1 VDLVR
6 PVRRQIGGAPRGRPD
21 QNDPVVTT
29 HQPRVPLPRR
39 FAAVT
44 VRQGGLDDD
53 LDALNRGNPMWWGK
67 DFVAERIAT
76 SPPEDPWYIM
86 VAEVDD
92 APLGSAFLL
101 AKGVTAAGRAA
112 ADVYVLP
119 EARRRGVGRAM
130 FETLVDETR
139 AHGLPGVK
147 AEMPDD
153 DPASLATAVSWGCA
167 QVGHHRESVLDLA
180 AVDDTLVTS
189 LQAKPASAG
198 ITLEP
203 LPDHADEAAW
213 REIYDMQRP
222 VWADAPDAD
231 GASDQMPFSVW
242 RGFFPDPSYVLVARR
257 DGTAVAANMLMD
269 RPKDDALNILFIAV
283 MREARGLGL
292 SAALMARHAQLMRD
306 AGHHRLYTQNM
317 DQNVRILRSN
327 ERVGFRVASGYLDVA
342 FDLAADRSAR

>member
-1 VDLVR
+1 MVTIHR
-6 PVRRQIGGAPRGRPD
+6 PL
-21 QNDPVVTT
+21 
-29 HQPRVPLPRR
+29 VPLPRR
-39 FAAVT
+39 FGPVT

-76 SPPEDPWYIM
+76 SPPEDPWFIV

-92 APLGSAFLL
+92 APLGGAFLL
-101 AKGVTAAGRAA
+101 AKGVTARGRAA

-119 EARRRGVGRAM
+119 EARRRGVGRAL
-130 FETLVDETR
+130 FETLVDETC

-153 DPASLATAVSWGCA
+153 DPASLATALSWECA
-167 QVGHHRESVLDLA
+167 EVGHHRESVLDLA
-180 AVDDTLVTS
+180 TVDDALVTS
-189 LQAKPASAG
+189 LQARSASAG
-198 ITLEP
+198 IILEP
-203 LPDHADEAAW
+203 LPDDADDAAW

-231 GASDQMPFSVW
+231 GASDQMPYPVW

-257 DGTAVAANMLMD
+257 EGTPVAANMLMD
-269 RPKDDALNILFIAV
+269 RPKDDSLNILFIAV
-283 MREARGLGL
+283 TREARGLGL

-306 AGHHRLYTQNM
+306 AGHHRMYTQNM
-317 DQNVRILRSN
+317 DQNLRILRSN
-327 ERVGFRVASGYLDVA
+327 DRVGFRIESGYLDVA
-342 FDLAADRSAR
+342 YDLAPDRPAR

>member
-1 VDLVR
+1 M
-6 PVRRQIGGAPRGRPD
+6 D
-21 QNDPVVTT
+21 QDEQMVTT
-29 HQPRVPLPRR
+29 HRPLVPLPRR
-39 FAAVT
+39 FGAVT

-76 SPPEDPWYIM
+76 SPPEDPWYIV

-92 APLGSAFLL
+92 APLGGAFLL
-101 AKGVTAAGRAA
+101 AKGVTAGGRAA

-119 EARRRGVGRAM
+119 EARRRGVGRAL
-130 FETLVDETR
+130 FQTLVDETR

-153 DPASLATAVSWGCA
+153 DPASLATALSWECSE
-167 QVGHHRESVLDLA
+167 VGHHRESVLDLA
-180 AVDDTLVTS
+180 TVDDALVAS
-189 LQAKPASAG
+189 LQARSTSAG

-203 LPDHADEAAW
+203 LPDDAEDAAW
-213 REIYDMQRP
+213 REIYDLQRP
-222 VWADAPDAD
+222 IWADAPDAD
-231 GASDQMPFSVW
+231 GASDQMPYSVW

-257 DGTAVAANMLMD
+257 DGTPVAANMLMD

-283 MREARGLGL
+283 TREARGLGL

-317 DQNVRILRSN
+317 DQNLRILRSN
-327 ERVGFRVASGYLDVA
+327 DRVGFRIESGYLDVA
-342 FDLAADRSAR
+342 YDLAADRPLR

>member
-1 VDLVR
+1 M
-6 PVRRQIGGAPRGRPD
+6 D
-21 QNDPVVTT
+21 QDEQMVTV
-29 HQPRVPLPRR
+29 HRPRVPLPRR
-39 FAAVT
+39 FGPVT

-53 LDALNRGNPMWWGK
+53 LDAINRGNPMWWGK

-76 SPPEDPWYIM
+76 SPPEDPWYIV
-86 VAEVDD
+86 VAEVDH
-92 APLGSAFLL
+92 APLGGAFLL
-101 AKGVTAAGRAA
+101 AKGVTAGGRAA

-119 EARRRGVGRAM
+119 EARRRGVGRAL

-153 DPASLATAVSWGCA
+153 DQASLATALSWECS

-180 AVDDTLVTS
+180 SVDDALVTS
-189 LQAKPASAG
+189 LRTRSVSAG
-198 ITLEP
+198 VTLEP
-203 LPDHADEAAW
+203 LPDDADDATW

-222 VWADAPDAD
+222 IWADAPDAD
-231 GASDQMPFSVW
+231 GARDQMPYPVW

-257 DGTAVAANMLMD
+257 DGTPVAANMLMD

-283 MREARGLGL
+283 TREARGLGL

-306 AGHHRLYTQNM
+306 AGQHHRLYTQNM
-317 DQNVRILRSN
+317 DRNVRILRSN
-327 ERVGFRVASGYLDVA
+327 DRVGFRVESGYLDVA
-342 FDLAADRSAR
+342 YDLAANRPTR

>member
-1 VDLVR
+1 M
-6 PVRRQIGGAPRGRPD
+6 
-21 QNDPVVTT
+21 VTV
-29 HQPRVPLPRR
+29 HRPRVPLPRR
-39 FAAVT
+39 FGPVT

-53 LDALNRGNPMWWGK
+53 LDAINRGNPMWWGK

-86 VAEVDD
+86 VAEVDH
-92 APLGSAFLL
+92 APLGGAFL
-101 AKGVTAAGRAA
+101 
-112 ADVYVLP
+112 
-119 EARRRGVGRAM
+119 

-153 DPASLATAVSWGCA
+153 DQASLATALSWECS

-180 AVDDTLVTS
+180 SVDDALVTS
-189 LQAKPASAG
+189 LRTRSVSAG

-203 LPDHADEAAW
+203 LPDDADDATW

-222 VWADAPDAD
+222 IWADAPDAD
-231 GASDQMPFSVW
+231 GARDQMPYPVW

-257 DGTAVAANMLMD
+257 DGTPVAANMLMD

-283 MREARGLGL
+283 TREARGLGL

-306 AGHHRLYTQNM
+306 AGQHHRLYTQNM

-327 ERVGFRVASGYLDVA
+327 DRVGFRVESGYLDVA
-342 FDLAADRSAR
+342 YDLAANRPTR